1 MTCCCFS
8 LSSESVCSSAEIQG
22 SFIEG
27 GFIIPIS
34 SIKNEN
40 KIYVIDHNNKL
51 QIKEIEVFGT
61 DEDNV
66 IIRGDITEDEMII
79 VSAMNSGFEGME
91 LTPMLLEKNTEF

>member
-1 MTCCCFS
+1 MQTT
-8 LSSESVCSSAEIQG
+8 
-22 SFIEG
+22 
-27 GFIIPIS
+27 
-34 SIKNEN
+34 
-40 KIYVIDHNNKL
+40 
-51 QIKEIEVFGT
+51 EIEIFGT